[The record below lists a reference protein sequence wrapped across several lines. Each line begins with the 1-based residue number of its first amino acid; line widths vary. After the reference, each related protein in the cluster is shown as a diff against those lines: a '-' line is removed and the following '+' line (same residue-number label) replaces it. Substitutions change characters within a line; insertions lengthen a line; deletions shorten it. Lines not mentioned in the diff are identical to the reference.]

1 MYACEEKEAAAAAI
15 FVEVLPVVRSRL
27 EYSRMKVP
35 FLFCAC
41 PKDLLQLGINS
52 SNLDQI

>member
-1 MYACEEKEAAAAAI
+1 MYACEEKEEAAAI
-15 FVEVLPVVRSRL
+15 SVEVLPVVRSRL
-27 EYSRMKVP
+27 EFSRMKVP

-52 SNLDQI
+52 SNLNQI